1 MDITNSI
8 GFVLLLI
15 SSSLVGLIIL
25 FSAYNNGSNG
35 FYATPFYK
43 RVIVSLPFIVGSIY
57 FFNTNNVIIILIGY
71 ILLFVYKKTDFYP

>member
-35 FYATPFYK
+35 FYSTPFYK
-43 RVIVSLPFIVGSIY
+43 RLIVSLPFIVGSIY
-57 FFNTNNVIIILIGY
+57 FFNTNDFTVILVGY
-71 ILLFVYKKTDFYP
+71 ILLFIYKFFKFYP